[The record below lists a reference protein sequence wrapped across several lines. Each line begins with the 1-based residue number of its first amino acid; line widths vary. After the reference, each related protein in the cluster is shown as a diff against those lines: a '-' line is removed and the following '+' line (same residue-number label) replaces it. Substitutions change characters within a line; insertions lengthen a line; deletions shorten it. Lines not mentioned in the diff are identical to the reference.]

1 MSLSAAI
8 RTAQSILSN
17 TSKQTLVVSDNIA
30 NASNPNYARRAP
42 TLQSDL
48 GSALSVSVQ
57 RTENK
62 LLLSQSL
69 DSIAVSYAQMTVSD
83 GFARLKAT
91 LGGNDNELSPSRY
104 LGNLQTALQTLAATP
119 NNTTLAATVV
129 SSAKDLADN
138 LNNAS
143 AAVQQLRLD
152 ADLAIREG
160 VERLN
165 GLLGEFEQT
174 NKAVVAGT
182 LSGDDVSQAL
192 DKRDTL
198 LREISTLV
206 GIRTI
211 ERTGND
217 LAIYTT
223 GGQTLFETV
232 PRSVDFVH
240 TTGFDATTT
249 GNAIYIDG
257 VPLAIGQGVQTSAKG
272 ELAAHLQVRDSLA
285 LTYQNQLDEIARGL
299 VASFAE
305 HDQTA
310 SALPD
315 LPGLFTWAG
324 GTVPSTA
331 TIEPGISASI
341 AVNPA
346 LLPGSGNPLLLRDG
360 GINGAAYVSNATGA
374 AGFNNLLD
382 SYVTGLSDPIDFDAT
397 ALAGSRT
404 SLIEYTSASIGW
416 LEAGRSGASKA
427 SETRQAESTRI
438 LETYSRETGVNIDE
452 EMTLM
457 LKLEQ
462 SHKASVKLLATI
474 DEMMNALLAAAR

>member
-30 NASNPNYARRAP
+30 NANNPNYARRAP
-42 TLQSDL
+42 MLQSNL
-48 GSALSVSVQ
+48 GGSLSVSVH

-69 DSIAVSYAQMTVSD
+69 DSISASHAQFIVAD
-83 GFARLKAT
+83 GFSRIKTT

-104 LGNLQTALQTLAATP
+104 LGNLQTALQTLSATP
-119 NNTTLAATVV
+119 GNTTLAATVV
-129 SSAKDLADN
+129 SDAKDLADN

-152 ADLAIREG
+152 ADFAIKQGVDKLNSLLAD
-160 VERLN
+160 
-165 GLLGEFEQT
+165 FEQT
-174 NKAVVAGT
+174 NQTVVAGT
-182 LSGDDVSQAL
+182 LSGEDVSQAL

-198 LREISTLV
+198 LREISSLV

-211 ERTGND
+211 ERQGND

-223 GGQTLFETV
+223 GGQTLFEKI
-232 PRSVDFVH
+232 PRSVSFVP
-240 TTGFDATTT
+240 TTGFDPTTN

-257 VPLAIGQGVQTSAKG
+257 VPLAVGQGVQTSAKG
-272 ELAAHLQVRDSLA
+272 ELAAQLQVRDSIA
-285 LTYQNQLDEIARGL
+285 PSYQNQLDEIARGL
-299 VASFAE
+299 VVAFAE
-305 HDQTA
+305 HDQSA

-315 LPGLFTWAG
+315 MPGLFTWAG
-324 GTVPSTA
+324 GTVPTA
-331 TIEPGISASI
+331 PAIVPGMSGSI
-341 AVNPA
+341 MVNPA
-346 LLPGSGNPLLLRDG
+346 LVPGSGNPMLLRDG
-360 GINGAAYVSNATGA
+360 GINGAAYVSNPSGA
-374 AGFNNLLD
+374 AGFSGLLD
-382 SYVTGLSDPIDFDAT
+382 SYVTGLNEPMDFDPT

-404 SLIEYTSASIGW
+404 GLIEYTSGSIGW
-416 LEAGRSGASKA
+416 LEAGRSEASNA
-427 SETRQAESTRI
+427 SETRHAESTRI
-438 LETYSRETGVNIDE
+438 LETYSKETGVNVDE

-462 SHKASVKLLATI
+462 SYKASTKLLATI
-474 DEMMNALLAAAR
+474 DEMMNALMAVVR